1 MNTVLFL
8 TLLACE
14 NKEHSPTQ
22 ENPPSVQENKPAPSN
37 NDKAAPT
44 KSKGSSMPDLLKG
57 LVTDGCDNGPG
68 IFGATDYFHNTFEIA
83 SDGTVTGTEVW
94 ILHAN
99 KKMKA
104 KWDKENIA
112 SPCRVT
118 WSLKGNKQD
127 STGKGDLGLSL
138 VNNLTNTTC
147 PKEMVNKYED
157 TGKSITYN
165 VVRNE
170 DGTAQFFFPSGKFV
184 GQGHHKG
191 SQLQFI
197 TNKSCRW
204 F

>member
-1 MNTVLFL
+1 MNTIIFFALM
-8 TLLACE
+8 ACGDSNTTPSTPE
-14 NKEHSPTQ
+14 AKDNANNEKNTAPPKQNKSA
-22 ENPPSVQENKPAPSN
+22 K
-37 NDKAAPT
+37 
-44 KSKGSSMPDLLKG
+44 SSMPDLLKG

-68 IFGATDYFHNTFEIA
+68 VFGAADYFHNTIEIA
-83 SDGTVTGTEVW
+83 DDGSVTGTEVW

-118 WSLKGNKQD
+118 WKLKGKKQA
-127 STGKGDLGLSL
+127 STGKGDLGLDL
-138 VNNLTNTTC
+138 INNLTDTTC

-157 TGKSITYN
+157 TGKKIAYN
-165 VVRNE
+165 VARND
-170 DGTAQFFFPSGKFV
+170 DGTAQFFFASVKFV
-184 GQGHHKG
+184 GQGHHDG
-191 SQLQFI
+191 NNLQFI